1 MQSTNQKSDMT
12 PEQQQ
17 QRRNNRAL
25 STDEVISHL
34 RADVPEVLPYAEIVG
49 VWVWITLPEKPSE
62 QIRTSLKVLGFSW
75 NRNREAWQHACGVFR
90 PRSTHNPKWV
100 YGAVSLVD
108 LQESAA

>member
-1 MQSTNQKSDMT
+1 MYYIDVAQRNKVHPNKRYRMQSTNQKSDMT

-75 NRNREAWQHACGVFR
+75 NRNREA
-90 PRSTHNPKWV
+90 
-100 YGAVSLVD
+100 Y
-108 LQESAA
+108 